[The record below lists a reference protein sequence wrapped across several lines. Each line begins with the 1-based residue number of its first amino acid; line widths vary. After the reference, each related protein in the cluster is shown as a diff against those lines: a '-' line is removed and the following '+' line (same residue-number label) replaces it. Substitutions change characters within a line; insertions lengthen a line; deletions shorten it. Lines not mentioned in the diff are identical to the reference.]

1 MVRRHAAT
9 YGGCVLMGQCRA
21 TPQALGSRYK
31 LVETLPVGVALSYYE
46 RAQND
51 GAEGSQIGYC
61 L

>member
-1 MVRRHAAT
+1 
-9 YGGCVLMGQCRA
+9 MGQCRVA
-21 TPQALGSRYK
+21 PQALGSRYK